1 MDIVQWIGFFISV
14 LAILYLMIRQGRDV
28 AERNRD
34 PEAYRRRESEEARRM
49 REMLKTLD
57 IDLEEEEEEEEEFK
71 LEEPVRKAPPKV
83 ARKPVRQ
90 QVVVH
95 PSPVQETRTHIPRV
109 KLLLKRT
116 HSPQDMIVLREV
128 VGPPKAARRI
138 FHHESWN

>member
-14 LAILYLMIRQGRDV
+14 LAILYLMIRQGRDI

-34 PEAYRRRESEEARRM
+34 PEGYRRRESEETRRM

-57 IDLEEEEEEEEEFK
+57 IDLEEEEEEFEPEP
-71 LEEPVRKAPPKV
+71 LPVRKAPPKV
-83 ARKPVRQ
+83 ARKPIRQ

-116 HSPQDMIVLREV
+116 SSPQDMIVLREI

-138 FHHESWN
+138 FHHESWS